1 MHRLCQCIIA
11 PAVRGSPAT
20 YTSTYGQLSC
30 DRLRSFGQVGRIPI
44 IICVIKYMMMMLGW
58 ASVVDAISLLNSIL
72 AVLRFIR
79 ESMLF
84 KSCIPFTTLH
94 WTRFYATGSADA
106 IVGIWDANELI
117 CARTVSRMEWH
128 IRTLSFS
135 YDGQLL
141 AIGSED
147 PVIDIV

>member
-1 MHRLCQCIIA
+1 
-11 PAVRGSPAT
+11 
-20 YTSTYGQLSC
+20 
-30 DRLRSFGQVGRIPI
+30 
-44 IICVIKYMMMMLGW
+44 MLGW

-117 CARTVSRMEWH
+117 CARTVSRMEWQ